1 MLSAAMSS
9 IEESARR
16 TPIGLVLAGGGA
28 RGAYEIGA
36 LSVLLPEL
44 EKTGDLPDIVVGTSV
59 GAINAAY
66 VAGSLGEP
74 GFGMQEGR
82 RFWEEAGWNDLLQP
96 IHTFWHAKQVF
107 NGVRNFFGAH
117 KRQLSLLNPDRLPAF
132 LEERIGPALGRIPAN
147 LESGRLTAAAVVA
160 TAASTYLSVVFHQG
174 GGPVDYDSRRGVL
187 YVPATLGIDHLRAS
201 AAIPAAFPS
210 VEVEHPDKTKAWYFD
225 GGTRLNTPIKP
236 ARELGAKRLIVIALN
251 APTLRAP
258 GPALTREQADMYD
271 GLSQVAQ
278 AVLVD
283 PLVSDL
289 HTITT
294 VNKLLGEFGPA
305 AEGAYEPIDYI
316 LIAPQ
321 EQDTIGRIAQRE
333 YKQHYADSGRLTSD
347 SVARLGKL
355 LDAGLNVRRADLF
368 SNLFFDGNFARALM
382 TQGEGDAARWL
393 AQDHGTG
400 SHWRRGP
407 LDGPGA

>member
-1 MLSAAMSS
+1 VDIDAIDPPSVAPTLR
-9 IEESARR
+9 AR
-16 TPIGLVLAGGGA
+16 A
-28 RGAYEIGA
+28 
-36 LSVLLPEL
+36 
-44 EKTGDLPDIVVGTSV
+44 
-59 GAINAAY
+59 
-66 VAGSLGEP
+66 P
-74 GFGMQEGR
+74 GNSR
-82 RFWEEAGWNDLLQP
+82 KP
-96 IHTFWHAKQVF
+96 
-107 NGVRNFFGAH
+107 
-117 KRQLSLLNPDRLPAF
+117 
-132 LEERIGPALGRIPAN
+132 N

-294 VNKLLGEFGPA
+294 VNKLLGESGPA
-305 AEGAYEPIDYI
+305 GAYEPIDYM

-333 YKQHYADSGRLTSD
+333 YNEHYADSGRLTSD

-382 TQGEGDAARWL
+382 TQGEEDAARWL